1 MNSALPKEKQLD
13 TYRVLSKMFKYFLFG
28 ISLSLASQMAI
39 KAPLKMDESLCIAI
53 YASIIYAVFDL
64 NNESPSSFC

>member
-1 MNSALPKEKQLD
+1 MGTEKGKTLD

-28 ISLSLASQMAI
+28 ISLSLAAQLAI
-39 KAPLKMDESLCIAI
+39 KNQLKMDEILTMAI

-64 NNESPSSFC
+64 NNDSPSSFY